1 MYDLLLTK
9 KKNTFFSFF
18 AFVRGDCAVQCIK
31 HVEKRSGI
39 DETREV
45 FLECLCVCV
54 SIREREK
61 SKGGTCTHTHTQNG
75 ELNKEE
81 TRIGVYIYNI
91 CMSKSERR
99 RAEPLLL
106 CLSVPMCCF
115 ASAPLR

>member
-1 MYDLLLTK
+1 M
-9 KKNTFFSFF
+9 S
-18 AFVRGDCAVQCIK
+18 V
-31 HVEKRSGI
+31 
-39 DETREV
+39 
-45 FLECLCVCV
+45 CVCV
-54 SIREREK
+54 YKREREEQRRDM
-61 SKGGTCTHTHTQNG
+61 HTHTQNG